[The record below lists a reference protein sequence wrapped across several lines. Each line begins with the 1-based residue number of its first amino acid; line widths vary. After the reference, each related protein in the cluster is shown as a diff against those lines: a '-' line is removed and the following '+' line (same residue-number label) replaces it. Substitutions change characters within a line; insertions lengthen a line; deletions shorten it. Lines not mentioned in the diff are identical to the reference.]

1 VDVVTLRQAPP
12 ALHRPVLVSA
22 FRGWNDAGESATG
35 AISALGGALGAKAYG
50 EIDPEEFFDFQSTR
64 PQVRFDGDGERAVE
78 WPSLTL
84 SWAQLP
90 AHPTTGE
97 KRHVVLLEGSEPNLR
112 WRTFS
117 DGIRTHLQS
126 LGVELAITLGALQVD
141 VPHTRP
147 VPITGSS
154 TKAELG
160 ARLGLRRSR
169 YEGPTGITGVMGA
182 SLSKAHLDVV
192 SFWAGVPHYLAA
204 AVYLS
209 GSLAL
214 AERTLSLLEVDLP
227 LEGLARDAAG
237 QRDEIA
243 ALVAEDDDLADYV
256 GELEEQLDEA
266 DQVPDIPD
274 IPQVS
279 GDELA
284 AELERYLRDRGPG
297 A

>member
-1 VDVVTLRQAPP
+1 MDVVTVRQPP
-12 ALHRPVLVSA
+12 PELHRPVLVAA
-22 FRGWNDAGESATG
+22 FQGWNDAGESATG
-35 AISALGGALGAKAYG
+35 AVGALASTLHATPYG
-50 EIDPEEFFDFQSTR
+50 EVDPEEFFDFQATR
-64 PQVRFDGDGERAVE
+64 PQVRFADDGERVVE
-78 WPSLTL
+78 WPSLKL
-84 SWAQLP
+84 SWARLP
-90 AHPTTGE
+90 AHPVSGE
-97 KRHVVLLEGSEPNLR
+97 ERHIILLEGSEPNLR
-112 WRTFS
+112 WRRFTE
-117 DGIRTHLQS
+117 GVRAHVQS

-141 VPHTRP
+141 VPHTRA

-154 TKAELG
+154 SNVRLG
-160 ARLGLRRSR
+160 ERLGLRPSR
-169 YEGPTGITGVMGA
+169 YEGPTGITGVLTA
-182 SLSKAHLDVV
+182 ALSAGGLDVV

-227 LEGLARDAAG
+227 LEGLAHKAAG

-256 GELEEQLDEA
+256 GELEEQLDQA
-266 DQVPDIPD
+266 DDIPE
-274 IPQVS
+274 IPEVS

>member
-1 VDVVTLRQAPP
+1 MDVVTVRQAPP
-12 ALHRPVLVSA
+12 ALHRPVLVAA
-22 FRGWNDAGESATG
+22 FAGWNDAGEAATG
-35 AISALGGALGAKAYG
+35 AIGALAQALDATSYA

-64 PQVRFDGDGERAVE
+64 PQVRMDPSGERVVD
-78 WPSLTL
+78 WPALTF
-84 SWAQLP
+84 SWAALP
-90 AHPTTGE
+90 ANPDTGE
-97 KRHVVLLEGSEPNLR
+97 QRHVVLLQGSEPNLR

-117 DGIRTHLQS
+117 AGIAEHARS
-126 LGVELAITLGALQVD
+126 LGVERAVLLGALQVD

-154 TKAELG
+154 SDPALSK
-160 ARLGLRRSR
+160 RLGLRRSR
-169 YEGPTGITGVMGA
+169 YEGPTGITGT
-182 SLSKAHLDVV
+182 LSAAMSADGLDVV

-214 AERTLSLLEVDLP
+214 AESTLSLLKADLP
-227 LEGLARDAAG
+227 LERLAREAAG
-237 QRDEIA
+237 QRDDIA

-256 GELEEQLDEA
+256 GELEDQVDEA
-266 DQVPDIPD
+266 KAAPDIPE
-274 IPQVS
+274 VT